1 MRKLIDY
8 QHYVSTCPPLHSER
22 LVVMMMF
29 TQNAV
34 RKRPVSEQFDRTVK
48 VLFQPFGGDPRIGMI
63 IQSFV
68 DTGDRFHLLQHRA
81 DVVTDKDNGTFF
93 INFRQQLVEACFETL
108 VDIRA
113 GFVQNKHGRVGDYG
127 ASQKRAL
134 QLSAA

>member
-1 MRKLIDY
+1 
-8 QHYVSTCPPLHSER
+8 
-22 LVVMMMF
+22 
-29 TQNAV
+29 
-34 RKRPVSEQFDRTVK
+34 
-48 VLFQPFGGDPRIGMI
+48 MI

>member
-22 LVVMMMF
+22 LVVVMMF
-29 TQNAV
+29 TQNTV
-34 RKRPVSEQFDRTVK
+34 RQRPVSEQFDRTVK

-81 DVVTDKDNGTFF
+81 DVVTDFLYIRYENAGRGRKIVDLNILGGYA
-93 INFRQQLVEACFETL
+93 ILNFV
-108 VDIRA
+108 
-113 GFVQNKHGRVGDYG
+113 
-127 ASQKRAL
+127 
-134 QLSAA
+134 